1 MENSRYTAIASNIVK
16 AIHDGSIDNVNQ
28 YVNDYMNEKIFD
40 ILHDERSTILNTD
53 RNLMP
58 SFPSK

>member
-16 AIHDGSIDNVNQ
+16 AIHDGSTDNVNQ

-40 ILHDERSTILNTD
+40 ILYDERSIILNTD
-53 RNLMP
+53 RNLAP
-58 SFPSK
+58 SFSSN

>member
-28 YVNDYMNEKIFD
+28 YVNDYMNEKVFD
-40 ILHDERSTILNTD
+40 ILYDERSTILNTD

>member
-40 ILHDERSTILNTD
+40 ILYDERSTILNTD

>member
-40 ILHDERSTILNTD
+40 ILYDERSTVLNTD

>member
-1 MENSRYTAIASNIVK
+1 MGNSRYIAIASNIVK

-40 ILHDERSTILNTD
+40 ILYDERSTILNTD

>member
-16 AIHDGSIDNVNQ
+16 AIHDGSMDNVNQ

-40 ILHDERSTILNTD
+40 ILYDERSTILNTD

>member
-1 MENSRYTAIASNIVK
+1 MENSRYTTIASNIVK

-40 ILHDERSTILNTD
+40 ILYDERSTILNTD